1 MAFRFGSI
9 LFQLKLTVLFMLFGL
24 LIGYS
29 SYFVTSISNT
39 KMLLNQFLSTD
50 KNPIYKLNDTLP
62 NDWMLKLGDVNKK
75 NNTREIFQSLFPTEF
90 KDNIALEFFYKNA
103 TDNNWYMLGDTSS
116 PDQNALEVAEDTALY
131 LDDIITSGIK
141 KSDNSFFKSNNSI
154 LYVNVT
160 RPGDKNIY
168 AVKIKIDRKGLI
180 HFISVGSDTL
190 LYYTVIT
197 LFLSFIVGIFFAKS
211 ISTPIRKITDRA
223 LAVSKGDFSTRFNL
237 QGKDDIGE
245 LSRTLNTMAIN
256 IENRI
261 TTIETMNK
269 IDKAVNSSLSR
280 KGLLKKIIEF
290 VYSQFPDSACFIME
304 KQNKAYHLLASAP
317 DNLTL
322 KKEKILFSELPESY
336 LLNNRNIYR
345 LTKEDIASL
354 KKYLQVDMLVNSG
367 VSIPLIHLDNLVG
380 VLVVV
385 KTELVEREIDTLEL
399 LADQVSLALLNV
411 KEVEDRK
418 AMYNAM
424 LLSLTRSVDT
434 KSRWTAGH
442 SERVTTHAVAIA
454 KKLGLDTKTREKIRI
469 AALLHDIGKLGVPEA
484 ILDKPDKLTDEEFE
498 IIKNHSVMG
507 EDIIKDIP
515 HFSMVKS
522 VVRHH
527 HEKWDGTGYPDGLS
541 KDAIPFAAR
550 IVAIADVWDAITAD
564 RPYRK
569 GFSYAQA
576 LEIMKSEKG
585 KLFDPALL
593 DIFIQNLPLEPLRIT
608 FSGK

>member
-1 MAFRFGSI
+1 MKLRLGSM
-9 LFQLKLTVLFMLFGL
+9 LLQLKLTVLFMLFGL

-39 KMLLNQFLSTD
+39 KMLVNQFLSTD
-50 KNPIYKLNDTLP
+50 KNPIYNLNDTLP
-62 NDWMLKLGDVNKK
+62 NDWILKLGDDNEK
-75 NNTREIFQSLFPTEF
+75 NNTREILQSLIPKEF
-90 KDNIALEFFYKNA
+90 KDSIVLEFFYKNA
-103 TDNNWYMLGDTSS
+103 ADNNWYMLRDTSK
-116 PDQNALEVAEDTALY
+116 PGHDALEVAEATSLY

-141 KSDNSFFKSNNSI
+141 ESDHSFFKFDSKNI
-154 LYVNVT
+154 LYMNVT
-160 RPGDKNIY
+160 RPGDENIY
-168 AVKIKIDRKGLI
+168 AVKINIDREGLI
-180 HFISVGSDTL
+180 HFLIEGSSTWL
-190 LYYTVIT
+190 VYTVIT
-197 LFLSFIVGIFFAKS
+197 LILSFILGAFFAKS
-211 ISTPIRKITDRA
+211 ISTPIRKISDRA
-223 LAVSKGDFSTRFNL
+223 LAVSKGDFSTRFKL
-237 QGKDDIGE
+237 RRKDDIGE

-261 TTIETMNK
+261 ETIKTMNK

-280 KGLLKKIIEF
+280 MDLLGKVTEF
-290 VYSQFPDSACFIME
+290 VYSQFPDSAVLVLE
-304 KQNKAYHLLASAP
+304 KRNKSYHLLASAP
-317 DNLTL
+317 DNLTP
-322 KKEKILFSELPESY
+322 EKDKIMFSELPENY

-345 LTKEDIASL
+345 LTKEDIAFL
-354 KKYLQVDMLVNSG
+354 KEYFHAAKFGNSG
-367 VSIPLIHLDNLVG
+367 VTIPLIQSDNLVG

-399 LADQVSLALLNV
+399 LADQVSLALLSV

-418 AMYNAM
+418 AMYYAM

-454 KKLGLDTKTREKIRI
+454 EKLGLDTKTREKIRI

-484 ILDKPDKLTDEEFE
+484 ILDKPDKLTNEEFE
-498 IIKNHSVMG
+498 VIRNHPVMG
-507 EDIIKDIP
+507 EEIIKDIP

-527 HEKWDGTGYPDGLS
+527 HEKWDGTGYPDRLS

-550 IVAIADVWDAITAD
+550 IVAIADVWDAIIAD

-569 GFSYAQA
+569 GFSHAKA

-585 KLFDPALL
+585 KHFDPALL
-593 DIFIQNLPLEPLRIT
+593 DIFIQDQ
-608 FSGK
+608 

>member
-39 KMLLNQFLSTD
+39 KILLNQFLSTD

-75 NNTREIFQSLFPTEF
+75 NNTREIFQSLFSTEF

-103 TDNNWYMLGDTSS
+103 ADNNWYMLGDTSS
-116 PDQNALEVAEDTALY
+116 PDQNALEVTEDTALY
-131 LDDIITSGIK
+131 LDDIITNGLK
-141 KSDNSFFKSNNSI
+141 KSDNSFCKSNNSI

-190 LYYTVIT
+190 LYYTVII
-197 LFLSFIVGIFFAKS
+197 LFLSLIVGIFFAKS

-223 LAVSKGDFSTRFNL
+223 LAVSKGDFSTRFKL
-237 QGKDDIGE
+237 QGKDDISE

-280 KGLLKKIIEF
+280 KGLLKKVIEF
-290 VYSQFPDSACFIME
+290 VYSQFSDSACFIME

-317 DNLTL
+317 DNLTP
-322 KKEKILFSELPESY
+322 EKDKIMFSELPANY

-345 LTKEDIASL
+345 LTKEDTVFL
-354 KKYLQVDMLVNSG
+354 KEYFHAAKFGNSG
-367 VSIPLIHLDNLVG
+367 VSIPLIQSENLVG

-399 LADQVSLALLNV
+399 LADQVSLALLSV

-454 KKLGLDTKTREKIRI
+454 EKLGLDKKTREKIRI

-498 IIKNHSVMG
+498 IIRKHPAMG
-507 EDIIKDIP
+507 EEIIKDIP

-541 KDAIPFAAR
+541 KDSIPFAAR

-569 GFSYAQA
+569 SFSHAQA

-593 DIFIQNLPLEPLRIT
+593 DIFIQD
-608 FSGK
+608 K